1 MHRHGR
7 VLVGRRCF
15 DLERRRQFGR
25 EPLPGAVEE
34 PRKFGDLVFAQSLLG
49 DDILHETDGLDPFG
63 RLGRRAPE
71 RIGDDLGGLK
81 IWKPALNRLQ
91 FADGQEGRPLL
102 CGRGGGGHFG
112 HRLAGQRACHQDR
125 VDLVVAD
132 RGGDVAGVEHD
143 DLHLVGGDVILF
155 EDNVEQLDVGVG
167 ARHDA
172 DAATGDLLDLFDL
185 GKLELLSVLGDARAG
200 GRDDHGDDDVT
211 QDGDNLA
218 GRRNSKIAAND
229 REIGRPLGRSP
240 QRSRPALPPRRR
252 RAGEW
257 WRARGQTAGRAPA

>member
-1 MHRHGR
+1 MVSIPSGG
-7 VLVGRRCF
+7 LGG
-15 DLERRRQFGR
+15 E
-25 EPLPGAVEE
+25 LPNALATISVAS
-34 PRKFGDLVFAQSLLG
+34 KFGN
-49 DDILHETDGLDPFG
+49 
-63 RLGRRAPE
+63 RRSIASE
-71 RIGDDLGGLK
+71 
-81 IWKPALNRLQ
+81 

-229 REIGRPLGRSP
+229 REIGRPLGDRRSALCRP
-240 QRSRPALPPRRR
+240 SLRDDDAQANRSC
-252 RAGEW
+252 
-257 WRARGQTAGRAPA
+257 ARGQTAGRAPA